1 MRTCT
6 RMCEPH
12 QSSNTTVGPQNTLS
26 EGKMRL
32 LITAMI
38 LLFSTQVFAEITL
51 ECERYTVKE
60 NKKSDWTTFTLS
72 FSPEHQKIIYKKI
85 SGPDW
90 FLPSGS
96 ELSVLW
102 RSDNG
107 LRAVVT
113 WQNKD
118 YGKDNKVW
126 HPVYILDVGYSKPRY
141 KMENYGGFSDFDE
154 LISSPWKQ
162 ECKRLN

>member
-1 MRTCT
+1 LLTANAPVT
-6 RMCEPH
+6 AG
-12 QSSNTTVGPQNTLS
+12 VGPQNKLS
-26 EGKMRL
+26 EDKMRI
-32 LITAMI
+32 LITAM
-38 LLFSTQVFAEITL
+38 LLLLSTQAFAEVTL

-60 NKKSDWTTFTLS
+60 NKKSDWTIFTLS
-72 FSPEHQKIIYKKI
+72 FVPENQNIIYKKI
-85 SGPDW
+85 SGPEW

-102 RSDNG
+102 KSEDG

-113 WQNKD
+113 WLNED

-126 HPVYILDVGYSKPRY
+126 HPVYIMDIDYSKPRY
-141 KMENYGGFSDFDE
+141 KMEHYGGFSDFSE
-154 LISSPWKQ
+154 LVSSPWKQ